1 MAAARELR
9 VHHAN
14 EPGYLGRISAILGG
28 AGINIDGF
36 GVWGGETR
44 LFVSD
49 VDRAVELLMSE
60 DISCDVADV
69 LRLHLPDEPGNLAEV
84 AQALGDAGINID
96 YAYTLTSTVPGEAA
110 FVLAVLDTRAAE
122 DVLDEEEEDE

>member
-9 VHHAN
+9 VHHAD
-14 EPGYLGRISAILGG
+14 EPGRLGRISSIL
-28 AGINIDGF
+28 AESDINIAGF

-49 VDRAVELLMSE
+49 PEKALELLTGAGMSCE
-60 DISCDVADV
+60 LADV
-69 LRLHLPDEPGNLAEV
+69 LRLHVPDEQGNLAEV

-96 YAYTLTSTVPGEAA
+96 YAYTLISVGVGEAA
-110 FVLAVLDTRAAE
+110 FVLAVVDPNAAE
-122 DVLDEEEEDE
+122 GLLVED

>member
-14 EPGYLGRISAILGG
+14 APGQLGRLSSILGA
-28 AGINIDGF
+28 AGINIEGF
-36 GVWGGETR
+36 GVWKGETR

-49 VDRAVELLMSE
+49 VDRAGQLLGAE
-60 DISCDVADV
+60 GFACETADV
-69 LRLHLPDEPGNLAEV
+69 LRLNLPDEPGNLAEV

-96 YAYTLTSTVPGEAA
+96 YAYSLTSTVAGEAA
-110 FVLAVLDTRAAE
+110 FVLAVIDPGTAE
-122 DVLDEEEEDE
+122 GVLD

>member
-1 MAAARELR
+1 MPAARELR

-14 EPGYLGRISAILGG
+14 KPGRLGRISTVLGD

-36 GVWGGETR
+36 GMWGGETR
-44 LFVSD
+44 LFVND
-49 VDRAVELLMSE
+49 VDGAVEVLTE
-60 DISCDVADV
+60 HGFSCDIANV

-110 FVLAVLDTRAAE
+110 FVLAVLDPEAAE
-122 DVLDEEEEDE
+122 DVL

>member
-9 VHHAN
+9 VHHADA
-14 EPGYLGRISAILGG
+14 PGQLGRLSSILGE
-28 AGINIDGF
+28 AGINIEGF
-36 GVWGGETR
+36 GVWKGETR

-49 VDRAVELLMSE
+49 IDRATELLNE
-60 DISCDVADV
+60 AGFSCDTADV

-84 AQALGDAGINID
+84 AQALGEAGINID

-110 FVLAVLDTRAAE
+110 FVMAVVDPGAAE
-122 DVLDEEEEDE
+122 GLLD

>member
-14 EPGYLGRISAILGG
+14 SPGQLGRLSLILGD
-28 AGINIDGF
+28 AGINIEGF
-36 GVWGGETR
+36 GVWSGQAR
-44 LFVSD
+44 LFVTD
-49 VDRAVELLMSE
+49 VDRASRLLIDE
-60 DISCDVADV
+60 GFSCKIVDV
-69 LRLHLPDEPGNLAEV
+69 LRLHVPDEPGNLAEV

-110 FVLAVLDTRAAE
+110 FVLAVIDPDAAE
-122 DVLDEEEEDE
+122 DLLE

>member
-9 VHHAN
+9 VHHADK
-14 EPGYLGRISAILGG
+14 PGHLGRISAVLGA

-49 VDRAVELLMSE
+49 VDQALVLLSAQN
-60 DISCDVADV
+60 ISCEVADV

-84 AQALGDAGINID
+84 AQVLGEAGINID

-110 FVLAVLDTRAAE
+110 FVLAVLDPGAAE
-122 DVLDEEEEDE
+122 DILDDEDD

>member
-14 EPGYLGRISAILGG
+14 KPGRLGTISSILGA

-36 GVWGGETR
+36 GVWGGVTR
-44 LFVSD
+44 LFVTD
-49 VDRAVELLMSE
+49 VDRACELLE
-60 DISCDVADV
+60 ENGFSCECADV

-84 AQALGDAGINID
+84 AEALGAAGINID
-96 YAYTLTSTVPGEAA
+96 YAYTLTPSDPGEAA
-110 FVLAVLDTRAAE
+110 FVLAVVDPEEAE
-122 DVLDEEEEDE
+122 HVLEDD

>member
-1 MAAARELR
+1 MPAARELR

-14 EPGYLGRISAILGG
+14 KPGRLGRISSILGD
-28 AGINIDGF
+28 AGINIEGF

-44 LFVSD
+44 LFVAD
-49 VDRAVELLMSE
+49 ADRAAELLVEHGMK
-60 DISCDVADV
+60 CDVADV

-96 YAYTLTSTVPGEAA
+96 YAYTLTSTVAGEAA
-110 FVLAVLDTRAAE
+110 FVLAVVDPELAE
-122 DVLDEEEEDE
+122 GVL

>member
-9 VHHAN
+9 VHHAD

-28 AGINIDGF
+28 AGVNIDGF

-49 VDRAVELLMSE
+49 VDRALELLSAAG
-60 DISCDVADV
+60 ISCDVADV

-110 FVLAVLDTRAAE
+110 FVLAVLDPHAAG
-122 DVLDEEEEDE
+122 DLLDEDED

>member
-9 VHHAN
+9 VHHAD
-14 EPGYLGRISAILGG
+14 EPGQLGRISSILGD

-49 VDRAVELLMSE
+49 VDGAFELLSAAGM
-60 DISCDVADV
+60 SCDTADV

-84 AQALGDAGINID
+84 AQAWGDEGVNID
-96 YAYTLTSTVPGEAA
+96 YAYSLTSTVPGEAA
-110 FVLAVLDTRAAE
+110 FVLAVVDPGVAE
-122 DVLDEEEEDE
+122 DVLD